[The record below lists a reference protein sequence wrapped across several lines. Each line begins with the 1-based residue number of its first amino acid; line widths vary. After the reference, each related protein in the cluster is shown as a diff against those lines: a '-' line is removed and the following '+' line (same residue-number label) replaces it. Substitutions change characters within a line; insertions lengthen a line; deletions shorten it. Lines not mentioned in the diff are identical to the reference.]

1 MRNKQKPTLLC
12 IPDTNSLIHMRDIEV
27 AKKDLRLWLWQEFDV
42 KLSST
47 ICTEIQNHRDL
58 AKGSIQKRCN
68 KSVWNFT
75 VQLDKLEKAF
85 LQPFYPD
92 LDSRKDRGERHNCC
106 VALDAVSS
114 GAYRQVIFLTDEL
127 KTTNPERNGFLFRV
141 FDSFPIG
148 RIWSSLDFVL
158 YLFLRHQNRFPF
170 KIAEDALRT
179 INRKV
184 GGTEDAIKERFIDY
198 NRKLERIKK
207 TLFS

>member
-1 MRNKQKPTLLC
+1 MSNRLKSALLC
-12 IPDTNSLIHMRDIEV
+12 IPDTNSLINMSDIEV
-27 AKKDLRLWLWQEFDV
+27 ANKDLRLWLWVEFDV

-68 KSVWNFT
+68 KSVWDFT
-75 VQLDKLEKAF
+75 IQLDKLEKAF
-85 LQPFYPD
+85 LQPFYHD
-92 LDSRKDRGERHNCC
+92 LNSRKDRGERHNCC

-127 KTTNPERNGFLFRV
+127 KTTDPDRNGFLFRV

-158 YLFLRHQNRFPF
+158 YLFLRHRNRFPF
-170 KIAEDALRT
+170 RIAQDVLRT
-179 INRKV
+179 INREV
-184 GGTEDAIKERFIDY
+184 GGTETVIKERFIDY
-198 NRKLERIKK
+198 NCKLEKIKK
-207 TLFS
+207 TLSS